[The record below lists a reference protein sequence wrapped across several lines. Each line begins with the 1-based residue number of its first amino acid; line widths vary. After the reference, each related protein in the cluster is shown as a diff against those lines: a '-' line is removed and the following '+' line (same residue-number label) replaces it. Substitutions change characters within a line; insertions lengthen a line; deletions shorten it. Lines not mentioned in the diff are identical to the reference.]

1 MSTYTRLN
9 LGAIPADTAVH
20 TKCRNCTGRVLVSRV
35 TLSCN
40 KRARDQEI
48 QALGTRIHVFLVR
61 PSLVNEPGK
70 CGETILAVEYELTK
84 RTQEKLFAD
93 WAQ

>member
-20 TKCRNCTGRVLVSRV
+20 TKYRNCTGPVLVPRV

-40 KRARDQEI
+40 KRQDIDPFQYSLATKVCMKKI
-48 QALGTRIHVFLVR
+48 NTVVGGHAMNHAKVSIGTTR
-61 PSLVNEPGK
+61 
-70 CGETILAVEYELTK
+70 
-84 RTQEKLFAD
+84 
-93 WAQ
+93 

>member
-20 TKCRNCTGRVLVSRV
+20 TKCRNCTGRVLVPRV

-40 KRARDQEI
+40 KRARDQKKTGSGNENTPDAHWSNAQLGINEI
-48 QALGTRIHVFLVR
+48 GAGNFNMIFSRFDFRLIGQDLGHW
-61 PSLVNEPGK
+61 K
-70 CGETILAVEYELTK
+70 
-84 RTQEKLFAD
+84 
-93 WAQ
+93 